1 MPKPLGSLTFS
12 SDNNLSTSGLDNDE
26 NPLPL
31 NSPSLISIIACFVCR
46 IICIFKYLVLIV
58 GLNLLPNDDLE
69 KKFKILSNDEI
80 LLKNNNA
87 GARATGR
94 KFNFPENIKTN
105 AIVVIKRIIKY
116 FFSLLDI

>member
-1 MPKPLGSLTFS
+1 M
-12 SDNNLSTSGLDNDE
+12 
-26 NPLPL
+26 
-31 NSPSLISIIACFVCR
+31 
-46 IICIFKYLVLIV
+46 LIV

-105 AIVVIKRIIKY
+105 AIIVIKKIIKY
-116 FFSLLDI
+116 FFSLLDILLPKKIYMHIETKNNKTNNFIILNLI